1 MKNLF
6 FNVPARRNFLKSDNV
21 ETKHIIDEFQRVAM
35 AHHDIHFTMHH
46 NEHLLFDLPSA
57 NRKQRILS
65 IFGKKYNER
74 LVPIE
79 ETTSISKIHGFVVKP
94 EFAKRTRGEQ
104 FIFVNNRFIKNSS
117 INHAIN
123 VSFKDLISKE
133 HFPSYR

>member
-1 MKNLF
+1 
-6 FNVPARRNFLKSDNV
+6 
-21 ETKHIIDEFQRVAM
+21 M

-117 INHAIN
+117 INHAIT
-123 VSFKDLISKE
+123 VSFKDLISRNI
-133 HFPSYR
+133 FLPISYLLKFRQIQLMLISIQQKLKLNSKMKGLYIP